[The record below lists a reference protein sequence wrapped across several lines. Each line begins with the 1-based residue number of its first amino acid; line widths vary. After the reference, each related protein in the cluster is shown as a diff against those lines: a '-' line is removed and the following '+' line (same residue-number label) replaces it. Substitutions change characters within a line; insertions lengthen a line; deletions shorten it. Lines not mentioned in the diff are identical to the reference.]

1 MARKASQK
9 GLALPVEQNAKAG
22 GVVARACVHA
32 ASCTRTRRRHRRAR
46 LQKAASAFCGAGAG
60 AAGTYMCT

>member
-32 ASCTRTRRRHRRAR
+32 ASCTRTRRHRRAR
-46 LQKAASAFCGAGAG
+46 LQKAASAFCGAGA
-60 AAGTYMCT
+60 AGTYMCT